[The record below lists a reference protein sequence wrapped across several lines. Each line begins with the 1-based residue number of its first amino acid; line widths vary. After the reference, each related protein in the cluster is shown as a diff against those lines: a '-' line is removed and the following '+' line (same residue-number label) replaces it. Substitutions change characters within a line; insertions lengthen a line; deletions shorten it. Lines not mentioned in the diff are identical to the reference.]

1 MAYACLQKDVF
12 MLWQKVCYFFFFM
25 RSTAKYQN
33 KLKPAYKVQNP
44 VRINKS

>member
-12 MLWQKVCYFFFFM
+12 MLWQKVCYFFFM